1 LPALRVGGLI
11 IRSYTA
17 MGRAESH
24 RSMAPR
30 HPCNSGYESVL
41 YIHSYYSFAQQ
52 PMFAYTMFMDTLD
65 LRGMTCPVPVI
76 ETKKFLESKIVEEI
90 EVTLDNEVATE
101 NVTRFLSSR
110 GFAVSSETEV
120 NGPICKLRATKA
132 VAGVEQAKA
141 ATKKL
146 LVFIAGETIGRGDD
160 ELGRVLMKSFLTT
173 LKDLDAVPWRIILIN
188 GGVKLAARG
197 SEYVDLLTHVS
208 DLGAEILACGTCLD
222 FFHLKDRLGVGKVS
236 NMHEISSSFLEAT
249 NVIRP

>member
-1 LPALRVGGLI
+1 
-11 IRSYTA
+11 
-17 MGRAESH
+17 
-24 RSMAPR
+24 
-30 HPCNSGYESVL
+30 
-41 YIHSYYSFAQQ
+41 
-52 PMFAYTMFMDTLD
+52 MFTYTMCMDILD

-101 NVTRFLSSR
+101 NVTRFLNSR
-110 GFAVSSETEV
+110 GYAVSCEMEGS
-120 NGPICKLRATKA
+120 GPTCKLRATKT
-132 VAGVEQAKA
+132 VAGAEQAQA

-146 LVFIAGETIGRGDD
+146 LVFITGETIGRGDD

-197 SEYVDLLTHVS
+197 SEYTDLLTDAS
-208 DLGAEILACGTCLD
+208 ELGAEVLICGTCLD
-222 FFHLKDRLGVGKVS
+222 FFHLKDRIGVGRVS

-249 NVIRP
+249 HVIKP